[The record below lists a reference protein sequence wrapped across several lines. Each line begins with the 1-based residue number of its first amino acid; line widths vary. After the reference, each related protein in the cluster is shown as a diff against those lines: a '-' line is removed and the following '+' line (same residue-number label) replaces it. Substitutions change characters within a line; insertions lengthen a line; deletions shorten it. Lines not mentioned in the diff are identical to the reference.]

1 MSFCEAG
8 TALIPKAGQ
17 RHYKNT
23 NFSLKCKHND
33 PKPMGYCRSNHKREV
48 YTDTSLPQ
56 ETRKIPNKQSSLR
69 RNRTRKIKNKLNPK
83 IEESHKD

>member
-1 MSFCEAG
+1 MLLNNQWIIEEIKG
-8 TALIPKAGQ
+8 RIKKIIPGDKW
-17 RHYKNT
+17 
-23 NFSLKCKHND
+23 KHND